1 MITPTYIMDD
11 NLGRFYADAF
21 SEISPSYTS
30 RATKYPV
37 SDKSVINSN
46 VIKSNPTLSLTC
58 YVGKNPIKNPEGNLL
73 SIDDKEQRPLN
84 AHEILLNWFNK
95 STKLTIVNE
104 FYNLNDYVIV
114 KYTPRQVN
122 TTDSMEYRLLL
133 EHIRNV
139 SYEKGYLLTF
149 ADEQK
154 SLDGQRKTNSSNNG
168 FSGKVNKLPDL
179 YKDGYVNLMGLE
191 QKSNEQK
198 IKEFFNREG

>member
-1 MITPTYIMDD
+1 MIVPTYLMDST
-11 NLGRFYADAF
+11 NGRLYADAF
-21 SEISPSYTS
+21 SELTPTWNANVS
-30 RATKYPV
+30 KYPI
-37 SDKSVINSN
+37 SDKSVISN
-46 VIKSNPTLSLTC
+46 HVIKQNPILSLTF
-58 YVGKNPIKNPEGNLL
+58 YVGRNPIKNPEGNLL

-104 FYNLNDYVIV
+104 FYNLNNYVIV
-114 KYTPRQVN
+114 KYTPRQVG
-122 TTDSMEYRLLL
+122 TTDSMEYRLIL

-154 SLDGQRKTNSSNNG
+154 SLDGQSRTSSTNNG
-168 FSGKVNKLPDL
+168 FSGKVSKLPDL

>member
-1 MITPTYIMDD
+1 MITPTYIMDN
-11 NLGRFYADAF
+11 NLGRLYADAF
-21 SEISPSYTS
+21 TEVLPSYQAN
-30 RATKYPV
+30 ATKYPV
-37 SDKSVINSN
+37 SDKSVITSN
-46 VIKSNPTLSLTC
+46 VVKSNPTLSLTC
-58 YVGKNPIKNPEGNLL
+58 FVGKNPLKNINGNLL
-73 SIDDKEQRPLN
+73 SVDDKRPLN
-84 AHEILLNWFNK
+84 AHEILLNWFNR

-104 FYNLNDYVIV
+104 FYNLKDYVIV

-168 FSGKVNKLPDL
+168 FSSKVNKLPDL

-198 IKEFFNREG
+198 IKEFFNRGG